1 MKFSKILTQDEIKLL
16 DKEAKQDYIQFLKND
31 INQEL
36 KKELKYK

>member
-16 DKEAKQDYIQFLKND
+16 DKEAKQDYVQFLKNE

-36 KKELKYK
+36 KRELKYK

>member
-36 KKELKYK
+36 KRELKYK